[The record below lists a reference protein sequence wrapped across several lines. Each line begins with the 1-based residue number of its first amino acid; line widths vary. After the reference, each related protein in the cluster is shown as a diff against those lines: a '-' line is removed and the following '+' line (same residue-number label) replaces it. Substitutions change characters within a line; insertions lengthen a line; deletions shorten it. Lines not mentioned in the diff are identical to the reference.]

1 MEEGTRIGGMHLG
14 NDPGPYP
21 LSDVSVGVV
30 AEPDGRRAHHFKDL
44 WVWKASMQLLEPI
57 YTVTR
62 KLPKEEQYGLV
73 SQLRRAAVSV
83 PSNIS
88 EGWARNKKGYFL
100 QGLSYARGSLHEM
113 ETQLLA
119 CVELEYLRP
128 EEVQPILERI
138 AGISSA
144 ILKLINSVEARP

>member
-1 MEEGTRIGGMHLG
+1 MRIGDMQQG
-14 NDPGPYP
+14 NDPGLYP
-21 LSDVSVGVV
+21 LSDPSVDLV
-30 AEPDGRRAHHFKDL
+30 AEPHGRKTHHFKDL
-44 WVWKASMQLLEPI
+44 WVWKASMQLLKPI

-73 SQLRRAAVSV
+73 SQLRRAVVSV

-119 CVELEYLRP
+119 CIELEYLGP

-144 ILKLINSVEARP
+144 LLRLINSVEARP